1 MKSLITNKDVSRFY
15 GVPLKKH
22 TPKFNGV
29 YPIKEEHRSKG
40 EEEFK
45 KVYARYP
52 RDEREL
58 NEFLKWR
65 KGDSGF
71 SKYDRFHTVK

>member
-1 MKSLITNKDVSRFY
+1 MEATNKDVKKFY

-22 TPKFNGV
+22 VPKFNLV
-29 YPIKEEHRSKG
+29 KEERRNKN
-40 EEEFK
+40 EEAFK
-45 KVYARYP
+45 KVYSRYP

-71 SKYDRFHTVK
+71 SKYDRFHVKK